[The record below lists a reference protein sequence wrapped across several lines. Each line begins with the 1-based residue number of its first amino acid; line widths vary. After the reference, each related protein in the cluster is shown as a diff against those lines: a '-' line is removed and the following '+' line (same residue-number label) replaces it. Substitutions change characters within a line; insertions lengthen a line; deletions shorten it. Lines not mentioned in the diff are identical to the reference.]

1 MNLWI
6 LFLTGLTTGGITCM
20 AMQGGLLAGII
31 AQQARETTSK
41 QVVWYSILGFLITKL
56 TVHVMLGFGLGI
68 LGSVITLS
76 LGTKLFFQVLAALF
90 MAATAAHLLELH
102 PIFRWVAFQ
111 PPRFLTRVI
120 FRSSKS
126 RHLFAPVFLGALTI
140 FIPCGVTQAVEV
152 LALATGNSLQ
162 SALMMGVFVLGT
174 FPLFA
179 TIGLLTSGAA
189 EQFQQRFARGAAV
202 LLVLMSLWS
211 INGVLVVLNAPITA
225 QKILSPVVWFF
236 SEDRFAPISQDTA
249 KPGVQQLSL
258 EVKNTGYSPQTL
270 TAYAGSPVE
279 LTLRS
284 NQTYSCALSFV
295 LPAFGISVDLQPTDR
310 KVVRFTPTQ
319 PGTYTFS
326 CNMGMY
332 TGTLHIL

>member
-1 MNLWI
+1 
-6 LFLTGLTTGGITCM
+6 M

-31 AQQARETTSK
+31 AHQAKETTSK

-189 EQFQQRFARGAAV
+189 EQFQQRFARGAAL
-202 LLVLMSLWS
+202 LLVLMSIWS
-211 INGVLVVLNAPITA
+211 INGVLVVVDSPVTI
-225 QKILSPVVWFF
+225 QKIASPVRWFF
-236 SEDRFAPISQDTA
+236 SDERFATLHQEVNRQ
-249 KPGVQQLSL
+249 GVQKLEL
-258 EVKNTGYSPQTL
+258 EVKNTGYSPQSL
-270 TAYAGSPVE
+270 IAYAGTPVE
-279 LTLRS
+279 LTLSS

-295 LPAFGISVDLQPTDR
+295 LPAFGIAVDLQPTDK
-310 KVVRFTPTQ
+310 KVVTFTPKE

-332 TGTLHIL
+332 TGTLQVL